1 MKRVIVVP
9 ARLRSSRLPN
19 KLIRRIKGKAL
30 IRHVLEGLLGT
41 REDVILA
48 TDSERIIKEVADLPV
63 RAVLTPSDIP
73 SGTDRVAYA
82 LQNTNADVV
91 INYQG
96 DEPFVYPEDIG
107 RIFSALEKDE
117 VVTLATPDPDSYH
130 RSEDVKVVLDREGYA
145 LYFSRATVPYN
156 RGDLADGYPLKHIG
170 IYGFRRE
177 SLEEFVSMRRGI
189 LEQIEGLEQLRLL
202 ENGKRIKVL
211 ITQNYY
217 HGVDTEEDLKIVESI
232 LADREE

>member
-30 IRHVLEGLLGT
+30 IRHVLEGLLRTG
-41 REDVILA
+41 EDVILA
-48 TDSERIIKEVADLPV
+48 TDSERIIKEVADLRV

-82 LQNTNADVV
+82 LRDADADMV

-96 DEPFVYPEDIG
+96 DEPFVYPEDI
-107 RIFSALEKDE
+107 RRLFSALEKDE
-117 VVTLATPDPDSYH
+117 VATLASPDPNSYH
-130 RSEDVKVVLDREGYA
+130 RSEDVKVVIDREGYA

-156 RGDLADGYPLKHIG
+156 RNALINRYPLKHIG

-177 SLEEFVSMRRGI
+177 SLEEFVSMKRGI

-202 ENGKRIKVL
+202 ENGKRIRVL
-211 ITQNYY
+211 ITENYY
-217 HGVDTEEDLKIVESI
+217 HGVDTEEDLRIVEEI
-232 LADREE
+232 LANREE

>member
-19 KLIRRIKGKAL
+19 KLIRRVKGRAL
-30 IRHVLEGLLGT
+30 IRHVIEGLLKTG
-41 REDVILA
+41 EEVILA
-48 TDSERIIKEVADLPV
+48 TDSERIIREVADLPV

-82 LQNTNADVV
+82 LRDLEADAV

-96 DEPFVYPEDIG
+96 DEPFVYPEDIA
-107 RIFSALEKDE
+107 RLFSTLERDE
-117 VVTLATPDPDSYH
+117 IVTLATPDTNSYQ
-130 RSEDVKVVLDREGYA
+130 RGEDVKVVLDREGYA
-145 LYFSRATVPYN
+145 LYFSRASVPYN
-156 RGDLADGYPLKHIG
+156 RSALTNGYPLKHIG

-177 SLEEFVSMRRGI
+177 SLEEFVSMRRGV

-211 ITQNYY
+211 ITRNYY